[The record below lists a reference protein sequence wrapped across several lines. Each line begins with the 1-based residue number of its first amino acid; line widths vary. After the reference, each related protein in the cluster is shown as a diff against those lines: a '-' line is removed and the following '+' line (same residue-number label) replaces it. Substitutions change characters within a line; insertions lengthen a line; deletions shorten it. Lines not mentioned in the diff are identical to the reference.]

1 MKLKLKDILEAYKA
15 LQYATIVTLE
25 DSEQRAF
32 FKLNRHIYATVKPYM
47 DEEKEVLERL
57 KPANFN
63 ELLELQPS
71 VEAGTA
77 SSEDVVKFASAMNA
91 YQRTVNN
98 HLSSL
103 LNAEHDLAIEP
114 IAEAVWV
121 KVQKENKWSFAKL
134 NAVSVFTK
142 YDESCDS

>member
-15 LQYATIVTLE
+15 LQNTTIATLE
-25 DSEQRAF
+25 DGEQRAF

-63 ELLELQPS
+63 ELLELQPA

-77 SSEDVVKFASAMNA
+77 DTEDVVKYAAAMNA
-91 YQRTVNN
+91 YQRAVNN
-98 HLSSL
+98 HLNPL
-103 LNAEHDLAIEP
+103 LETEHDLAVEP
-114 IAEAVWV
+114 IAEAVWL
-121 KVQKENKWSFAKL
+121 KVQKENKWPFSKL

-142 YDESCDS
+142 YDE

>member
-15 LQYATIVTLE
+15 LQNTTIATLE
-25 DSEQRAF
+25 DGEQRAF
-32 FKLNRHIYATVKPYM
+32 FKLNRHIYATVKPYI

-77 SSEDVVKFASAMNA
+77 SVEDVVKYASAMNA
-91 YQRTVNN
+91 YQRAVNN
-98 HLSSL
+98 HLNPL
-103 LNAEHDLAIEP
+103 LDADHDLAVEP
-114 IAEAVWV
+114 IAEAMWM
-121 KVQKENKWSFAKL
+121 KVQKENKWPFAKL
-134 NAVSVFTK
+134 NAVNVFTK
-142 YDESCDS
+142 YDE

>member
-15 LQYATIVTLE
+15 LQNATIATLE
-25 DSEQRAF
+25 DGEQRTF

-77 SSEDVVKFASAMNA
+77 SSEDVVKYASAMNA
-91 YQRTVNN
+91 YRRTVNN
-98 HLSSL
+98 HLNPL
-103 LNAEHDLAIEP
+103 LDAEHDLAVEP
-114 IAEAVWV
+114 LAEAVWM
-121 KVQKENKWSFAKL
+121 KVQKENKWPFAKL

-142 YDESCDS
+142 YDE